1 MTRKKIAQSD
11 RFKTFVES
19 KKNLTN
25 EEQVFEAGKLIG
37 EVEQIDIDSAFYNI
51 QKRIS
56 AKGKILRIY
65 STVNRYA
72 AILVLPLLFVS
83 IWALLNKIN
92 EPTQELAMQE
102 ITCPIG
108 MRSQVILPDGSLVFL
123 NAESTI
129 KYSIPFVRENRSI
142 ELIGQA
148 FLDVTK
154 NENSPFSIQS
164 GNVKVNVIGTQFDFK
179 SYPNDNSVEV
189 ALKEGKINLSL
200 LSGDDGLSN
209 IEMIPGDHFTFD
221 KTTKMAV
228 VGNKNID
235 NYIGWKENK
244 LIFDETPLPEL
255 KNILERWYGVE
266 IEITDKSIESYKF
279 TTTFNNESLNQVLAL
294 LELSSPI
301 KIEYIPGKVD
311 KNTKEIIKA
320 KIRISKKSN
329 KEKLPMK

>member
-1 MTRKKIAQSD
+1 MTKIEIAQSNKY
-11 RFKTFVES
+11 KTFVES

-25 EEQVFEAGKLIG
+25 EEQVFEAGKLIR
-37 EVEQIDIDSAFYNI
+37 EVEHVDVDSAFQNI

-65 STVNRYA
+65 SDINRYA
-72 AILVLPLLFVS
+72 AILLLPLIFVS
-83 IWALLNKIN
+83 IWALLNKSN
-92 EPTQELAMQE
+92 EPTQELVFQE

-108 MRSQVILPDGSLVFL
+108 MRSQVTLPDGSQVWL
-123 NAESTI
+123 NSESVI
-129 KYSIPFVRENRSI
+129 KYSIPFVRENRSVV
-142 ELIGQA
+142 LIGQA

-154 NENSPFSIQS
+154 NENSPFTIQS
-164 GNVKVNVIGTQFDFK
+164 GNVKVNVVGTQFDFK

-189 ALKEGKINLSL
+189 ILKEGKISLSL
-200 LSGDDGLSN
+200 LSGENGVSN

-221 KTTKMAV
+221 KTTKSALV
-228 VGNKNID
+228 SNKNIE

-266 IEITDKSIESYKF
+266 IEIADKSIESYKF
-279 TTTFNNESLNQVLAL
+279 TTTFNNESLHQVLEL

-301 KIEYIPGKVD
+301 KIDYIPGKVD
-311 KNTKEIIKA
+311 KINNEIIKA
-320 KIRISKKSN
+320 KIRISKKN
-329 KEKLPMK
+329 NCL